1 MNLKP
6 IRRYRRILKK
16 TSGLIENNP
25 VVALGM
31 ALPFVIVPALNL
43 KSGLLISLFI
53 LVATVPAATLA
64 SALHKKV
71 PMPYLVPCYT
81 LLAMAGIIA
90 AQLLLRRQGA
100 LLDGLGLYMPL
111 AAVNSIML
119 ELTVVSPRK
128 TPGRGFGDAVILCLG
143 FALVACGIGAVREVL
158 GSRSIWGHPFS
169 LYPIRMVG
177 VTLPFFGFILL
188 GFLNAL
194 CRSVDRGIINGML
207 ARTPAPAQGPA
218 EGEDDA

>member
-6 IRRYRRILKK
+6 IRKYRRRLKK
-16 TSGLIENNP
+16 TSGLIKNNP

-31 ALPFVIVPALNL
+31 ALPFVIVPTLNL
-43 KSGLLISLFI
+43 KSGLLISVFI
-53 LVATVPAATLA
+53 LAATVPSAAIA
-64 SALHKKV
+64 PALHKKV
-71 PMPYLVPCYT
+71 PMPYLVPGYT
-81 LLAMAGIIA
+81 LLAMLGVIA
-90 AQLLLRRQGA
+90 AQLLLRRQA
-100 LLDGLGLYMPL
+100 VLLDSLGLYIPL

-128 TPGRGFGDAVILCLG
+128 TPQRGLRDALIICMG

-158 GSRSIWGHPFS
+158 GSRTIWDVPFS

-194 CRSVDRGIINGML
+194 CRSVDRAVVNGML
-207 ARTPAPAQGPA
+207 SRGPEPAK
-218 EGEDDA
+218 GECEHE

>member
-6 IRRYRRILKK
+6 IRKYRRRLKK
-16 TSGLIENNP
+16 TSGLIKNNP

-31 ALPFVIVPALNL
+31 ALPFVIVPTLNL
-43 KSGLLISLFI
+43 KSGLLISVFI
-53 LVATVPAATLA
+53 LAATVPAATLA
-64 SALHKKV
+64 PALHKKL
-71 PMPYLVPCYT
+71 PTPYQVPCYA
-81 LLAMAGIIA
+81 LLAMLGVIA
-90 AQLLLRRQGA
+90 AQLLLRRQA
-100 LLDGLGLYMPL
+100 VLLDSLGLYIPL

-119 ELTVVSPRK
+119 DLAIVHPRPTPQRGLYDAIVV
-128 TPGRGFGDAVILCLG
+128 CLG

-158 GSRSIWGHPFS
+158 GSRTIWGVPFG

-207 ARTPAPAQGPA
+207 SRTPVPASG
-218 EGEDDA
+218 EGSDE